1 MRQSQTNPGRAK
13 IPVQVLKLSHISHA
27 ATFVPKRSFIL
38 ETSEVVPFTGQS
50 LMRLH
55 KPDLDEM
62 PRNAASGMNLMANKS
77 QPVVADPDKL
87 PLEQR
92 RHHIDIRAAL

>member
-1 MRQSQTNPGRAK
+1 M
-13 IPVQVLKLSHISHA
+13 
-27 ATFVPKRSFIL
+27 